1 MKKREVLL
9 AIVLG
14 IIALGI
20 STSCEEIDGLF
31 EDVGVTITSDFYE
44 MEFAIPSAPAG
55 IPVILQTTMETDIK
69 EIAAAKGYPD
79 ATINYVKVHEAI
91 MEVTEKSNVPNLNA
105 IDTIGISISNNL
117 LSEKT
122 IAYVKNN
129 VPDAGSLPME
139 TPDVDISDYLES
151 VTYNL
156 ANYAMLKETL
166 ADTLWVK
173 GRIRYTIR
181 LAIANISE

>member
-1 MKKREVLL
+1 MKKREVIL

-31 EDVGVTITSDFYE
+31 EDIGVTITSDFYE
-44 MEFAIPSAPAG
+44 MEFAIPPAPSG
-55 IPVILQTTMETDIK
+55 IPVILQITMETDIK

-79 ATINYVKVHEAI
+79 ATINYVRVQDAI
-91 MEVTEKSNVPNLNA
+91 MEVSEKSNVPNLNA
-105 IDTIGISISNNL
+105 IDTLGISISNNL
-117 LSEKT
+117 LNEKN

-129 VPDAGSLPME
+129 LPDAGSLPME
-139 TPDVDISDYLES
+139 TPNIDISDYLES

-156 ANYAMLKETL
+156 TNYTMLKETP

-173 GRIRYTIR
+173 GKIRYKIR
-181 LAIANISE
+181 LTIANISE